1 MTSYQTSCIAVINDL
16 EFGINIVEELSITEI
31 ESKRSVN
38 GGVYQVVSDHVQKL
52 CKDPQSVN
60 SSPNFQ

>member
-16 EFGINIVEELSITEI
+16 EFGINIVELSITEI

-38 GGVYQVVSDHVQKL
+38 RGVYQVVSDHMQRL

-60 SSPNFQ
+60 SSPDFE